1 MEYIGHISIAPIVN
15 GIYWSNIL
23 ETVFLSEKKSAC
35 GMVKTSLKGQIFQ
48 NRIFAGKTKRLR
60 HGKNLTKR

>member
-23 ETVFLSEKKSAC
+23 ETALLPKKNAC
-35 GMVKTSLKGQIFQ
+35 GMVTTSLKVHIFQ
-48 NRIFAGKTKRLR
+48 NRLFAEKQRLR
-60 HGKNLTKR
+60 HAKTSHIR